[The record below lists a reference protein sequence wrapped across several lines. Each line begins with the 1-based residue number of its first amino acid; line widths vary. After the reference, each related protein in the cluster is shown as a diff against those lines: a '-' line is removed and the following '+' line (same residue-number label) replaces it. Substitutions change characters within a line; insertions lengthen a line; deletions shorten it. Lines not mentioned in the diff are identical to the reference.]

1 MIFLELDK
9 KVWNPERGKLEEF
22 IVKNKPYLN
31 GEPYPVGDNYA
42 IDVSQTGLKDR
53 QTLNELRVE
62 AQKYNGAFVPSPK
75 PRFLFPQV
83 NLNVPKGYK
92 LLYLYKED
100 IEDSGPQPR
109 NEILRYDPETEAL
122 LESIKARGQE
132 DPIDVYPSPLGN
144 GKYRIVEGHRRKLVC
159 FDSLYGKFPGG
170 PGMWAIFKDRTEQ
183 EAYEAA
189 LILNDKKLISATEK
203 GHFYKSMMEKFPQAY
218 PTMEAVGQKV
228 GASKQHISHVIAA
241 YNEIEHLKPKIDLS
255 MSSRVDSL
263 SEGVVRPIISAP
275 ESVKV
280 ALMSVVVEKGLSGR
294 ESAALVE
301 VAKANPEVTKE
312 ELEVE
317 ADRLQTEKAEARLLA
332 RRAEAEKLVKKT
344 EREVAKLAR
353 SVEALYP
360 ESLVTAIYGHL
371 RYKGIKLTDDKMRG
385 LCPVFVDAL
394 VKVAREEGVLD
405 KALIVAESWL

>member
-1 MIFLELDK
+1 MSETQTQLKQK
-9 KVWNPERGKLEEF
+9 KNRLEEF
-22 IVKNKPYLN
+22 ISKNKVYLQ

-53 QTLNELRVE
+53 QTLNELRDE
-62 AQKYNGAFVPSPK
+62 AQKYNGAFVGSPK

-100 IEDSGPQPR
+100 IEAGGPQPR
-109 NEILRYDPETEAL
+109 SEISPHDSDTKILF
-122 LESIKARGQE
+122 ESIKERGQE

-170 PGMWAIFKDRTEQ
+170 PGMWAIFKERTEQ

-189 LILNDKKLISATEK
+189 LLLNDKKQINAIDQ
-203 GHFYKSMMEKFPQAY
+203 GHFYEVMMEKFPESY

-228 GASKQHISHVIAA
+228 GASQQHISRVIAA
-241 YNEIEHLKPKIDLS
+241 YHEIEHLKPKLDPSITPHG
-255 MSSRVDSL
+255 VTL

-275 ESVKV
+275 ESAKV
-280 ALMSVVVEKGLSGR
+280 ALVSVVAEKDLSMR
-294 ESAALVE
+294 QTAALVE

-317 ADRLQTEKAEARLLA
+317 ADRLQKEKVEDRLLA

-344 EREVAKLAR
+344 EREVAKLVR
-353 SVEALYP
+353 SVEEVYP
-360 ESLVTAIYGHL
+360 ESLVKAIYGHL
-371 RYKGIKLTDDKMRG
+371 SYKGVKLSDDRMRKF
-385 LCPVFVDAL
+385 CPVFVDSL
-394 VKVAREEGVLD
+394 VKVARERGFLD
-405 KALIVAESWL
+405 EALADAEAWL

>member
-1 MIFLELDK
+1 MSETQTQLKQK
-9 KVWNPERGKLEEF
+9 KNRLEEF
-22 IVKNKPYLN
+22 ISKNKVYLQ

-53 QTLNELRVE
+53 QTLNELRDE
-62 AQKYNGAFVPSPK
+62 AQKYNGAFVGSPK

-100 IEDSGPQPR
+100 IEAGGPQPR
-109 NEILRYDPETEAL
+109 SEISPNDPETTTL
-122 LESIKARGQE
+122 FESIKERGQE

-170 PGMWAIFKDRTEQ
+170 PGMWAIFKERTEQ

-189 LILNDKKLISATEK
+189 LILNDKKQISAKEK
-203 GHFYKSMMEKFPQAY
+203 GHFYKDMMKKFPESY
-218 PTMEAVGQKV
+218 PTIESIGEKVGQTK
-228 GASKQHISHVIAA
+228 GAISLIISACDELE
-241 YNEIEHLKPKIDLS
+241 NLEPKIDPELFTHVNKLPEFS
-255 MSSRVDSL
+255 
-263 SEGVVRPIISAP
+263 VRPIRGAP
-275 ESVKV
+275 ESAKV
-280 ALMSVVVEKGLSGR
+280 ALVSVVAEKGLSGR

-301 VAKANPEVTKE
+301 VAKANPDVTKE

-317 ADRLQTEKAEARLLA
+317 ADRLQKEKVEDRLLA

-344 EREVAKLAR
+344 EREVAKLVR
-353 SVEALYP
+353 SVEEVYP
-360 ESLVTAIYGHL
+360 ESLVKAIYGHL
-371 RYKGIKLTDDKMRG
+371 SYKGVKLSDDRMRKF
-385 LCPVFVDAL
+385 CPVFVDSL
-394 VKVAREEGVLD
+394 VKVARERGFLDEALADAEG
-405 KALIVAESWL
+405 WL